1 MPCSFC
7 NSPIH
12 NISNCNHQLIHIYYE
27 NIKQTYLSVIA
38 LNNSVIYNQ
47 NLFKMILNSRFYV
60 RDLRAIGVRY
70 LNLYARTSKHI
81 LISLLWQYFDSRIWQ
96 QDQQIQENVNVS
108 QENNNIENFDN
119 DPYPEDAGI
128 LNYINNLVGIP
139 SILPYQPTVN
149 VGFGHNLSYDLEL
162 EGNGQNFIKK
172 YRIRLNYLIEEN
184 DKSKSFE
191 DCVICY
197 DNVSCMD
204 LVKLS
209 CNHEF
214 CSSCIKNTL
223 KYHNNIHNNPSC
235 ALCRKTMLCFTV
247 KNIETYDSIAEHC
260 IL

>member
-12 NISNCNHQLIHIYYE
+12 NIANCNHQLIHIYYE
-27 NIKQTYLSVIA
+27 NIKQTYLSIMA
-38 LNNSVIYNQ
+38 LNNSAMYNE
-47 NLFKMILNSRFYV
+47 NFFKMLLNARFYL
-60 RDLRAIGVRY
+60 RDLRAVGVKY
-70 LNLYARTSKHI
+70 LNLYASTSKTN
-81 LISLLWQYFDSRIWQ
+81 LISLLWQYFNSLIWQ
-96 QDQQIQENVNVS
+96 QDQQIQQNVTVS
-108 QENNNIENFDN
+108 QENNNIEEFDN
-119 DPYPEDAGI
+119 ELYPEDASI

-139 SILPYQPTVN
+139 LQTTVN
-149 VGFGHNLSYDLEL
+149 VGFGHNLGFDLEL
-162 EGNGQNFIKK
+162 ESNGQNFIKK
-172 YRIRLNYLIEEN
+172 YRIHLNYLIEEN

-191 DCVICY
+191 DCAICY

-223 KYHNNIHNNPSC
+223 KYHNNINNNPSC